1 MRSGARVVALLAGLS
16 CGLLLSGCTSDPAP
30 AASATAAGATF
41 ENPIIGSGADP
52 WVLRSGDRYYSIQ
65 SAQGKLVVTRS
76 PEDDLT
82 GIADGDAVTVWTPPS
97 SGSHCTD
104 LWAPELHRIGD
115 RWWIYYAATT
125 CDGDNANHRMF
136 ALESASDDPMGEY
149 VDRGQVR
156 DAADRWAIDGTR
168 VEWRGTAYFVW
179 SGWPGATDVQQ
190 DLMIARMS
198 SPTRLVGTGVRIA
211 EADLP
216 WERVG
221 APIEEGPEALVRGD
235 ALHLVYSA
243 SGSWTDSYALGM
255 LTLTGDDPLD
265 PSSWTKTRKP
275 VFAGTTQV
283 TSPGHAS
290 FTTSP
295 DGTEHW
301 IVFHEAL
308 FPGAGW
314 DREIST
320 QRFTFAAD
328 GTPVFGRPIPDSSPM
343 PIPAGQPASR

>member
-1 MRSGARVVALLAGLS
+1 MNRLPPALGAGALVLA
-16 CGLLLSGCTSDPAP
+16 LLSGCTAATPTAP
-30 AASATAAGATF
+30 RTTAAAGPTF
-41 ENPIIGSGADP
+41 ENPIIASGADP
-52 WVLRSGDRYYSIQ
+52 WVVKDGDRYWSVQ
-65 SAQGKLVVTRS
+65 AEQGRLVVTRS
-76 PEDDLT
+76 PEKNLT
-82 GIADGDAVTVWTPPS
+82 DIASGTATTVWTPPTD
-97 SGSHCTD
+97 GSHCTD

-125 CDGDNANHRMF
+125 CDGDNAHHRMF
-136 ALESASDDPMGEY
+136 ALESTTDDPAGRY

-156 DAADRWAIDGTR
+156 DAAGRWAIDGTR

-179 SGWPGATDVQQ
+179 SGWPGAVDGRQ
-190 DLMIARMS
+190 DLYIARMS
-198 SPTRLVGTGVRIA
+198 APTALVGTGVRIA

-216 WERVG
+216 WEQVG
-221 APIEEGPEALVRGD
+221 APIEEGPEALVHD
-235 ALHLVYSA
+235 DVLHLVYSA

-265 PSSWTKTRKP
+265 PASWTKAAKP
-275 VFAGTTQV
+275 VFAGTETV

-295 DGTEHW
+295 DGREHW

-314 DREIST
+314 DREVST
-320 QRFTFAAD
+320 QPFTFGSD
-328 GTPVFGRPIPDSSPM
+328 GTPRFGRPVQDRTAIPVPSGQQ
-343 PIPAGQPASR
+343 PAG